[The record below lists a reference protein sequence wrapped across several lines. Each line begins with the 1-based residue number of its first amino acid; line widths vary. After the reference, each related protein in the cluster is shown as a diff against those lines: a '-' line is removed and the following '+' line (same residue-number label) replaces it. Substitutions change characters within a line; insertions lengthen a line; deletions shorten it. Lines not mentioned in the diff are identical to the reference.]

1 MPTTSTLALFSL
13 AAIALAVVPG
23 PAVAYIVTQS
33 VDKGRRAG
41 IVSALGIASGGL
53 VHVAAATI
61 GLSALIASSA
71 AAFTV
76 VKLVGA
82 VYLIAVGVR
91 RLLRR
96 DQPEAEVEG
105 EEARLR
111 RLYAQGVVVNVL
123 NPKTALFFLAFLPQ
137 FVDRDRSV
145 VPQVAILGLL
155 FAAIALLSD
164 LAYAVLADALAA
176 VCDEVDARRA
186 FGASPPA
193 ASSSHSA
200 SPPLQRTELGRGALP
215 RIPLLSDARIV
226 IADRASPT
234 SSFARHPRARRSKT
248 SPRQSPRALE
258 FPLAG
263 EPLASLVRRG
273 GTATV
278 VIEQPSLP
286 IPAAA
291 LGPVHV
297 AIAAVVD
304 ELGRLGVAKVTIL
317 VAGGLLRRTSPR
329 EIGLLVPPEFR
340 RRFKGRVIV
349 HDAEADD
356 LVELGRAGN
365 VSLRVNPALVETDLV
380 VTVTAAETVLH
391 GGPAALLAA
400 TGRDSLRA
408 AGALSL
414 LETSASQGWRLAVE
428 TERLLAARVAV
439 TGVSLVLN
447 TPRIAGP
454 FTGYPQDQDA
464 IERIL
469 DSRLR
474 RLFQVA
480 PGRVRQRILERL
492 PRELTAA
499 AAYGGT
505 PSVAHAE
512 ALLRGTVFR
521 GAELAEPVDALVIGI
536 PPTTPFMPRERP
548 NPISAAYLGLGL
560 ALRLWRNA
568 SPINARRH
576 RDSRPPVRAPV
587 RPRPLRIRIGFSST
601 TSAVHVISA
610 RCAPPSR
617 PQSRTRVRSPTT
629 ALDMHAIPYNRSSSG
644 ARATP
649 PRIGS
654 ARC

>member
-1 MPTTSTLALFSL
+1 
-13 AAIALAVVPG
+13 
-23 PAVAYIVTQS
+23 
-33 VDKGRRAG
+33 
-41 IVSALGIASGGL
+41 
-53 VHVAAATI
+53 
-61 GLSALIASSA
+61 
-71 AAFTV
+71 
-76 VKLVGA
+76 
-82 VYLIAVGVR
+82 VR
-91 RLLRR
+91 
-96 DQPEAEVEG
+96 
-105 EEARLR
+105 
-111 RLYAQGVVVNVL
+111 N
-123 NPKTALFFLAFLPQ
+123 
-137 FVDRDRSV
+137 
-145 VPQVAILGLL
+145 
-155 FAAIALLSD
+155 
-164 LAYAVLADALAA
+164 
-176 VCDEVDARRA
+176 
-186 FGASPPA
+186 
-193 ASSSHSA
+193 
-200 SPPLQRTELGRGALP
+200 
-215 RIPLLSDARIV
+215 
-226 IADRASPT
+226 
-234 SSFARHPRARRSKT
+234 
-248 SPRQSPRALE
+248 
-258 FPLAG
+258 
-263 EPLASLVRRG
+263 G

-304 ELGRLGVAKVTIL
+304 ELARLGVAKVTIL

-356 LVELGRAGN
+356 LVELGQAGN
-365 VSLRVNPALVETDLV
+365 VNLRVNPALVETDLV
-380 VTVTAAETVLH
+380 VTITAAETVLH

-400 TGRDSLRA
+400 TGRESIRA

-428 TERLLAARVAV
+428 TERFLAARVPV

-454 FTGYPQDQDA
+454 FTGYPQDQEA

-474 RLFQVA
+474 RLFQLA

-536 PPTTPFMPRERP
+536 PSTTPFMPRERP

-568 SPINARRH
+568 SPIKAGGTAILVHPFPRRFARPTQDPYRALFYEQRSARDIGAMRDAERAAVEDTRAMADYRAGRACHPLQPFVEWSACDATSH
-576 RDSRPPVRAPV
+576 R
-587 RPRPLRIRIGFSST
+587 L
-601 TSAVHVISA
+601 SAVLIAGCRDATAA
-610 RCAPPSR
+610 R
-617 PQSRTRVRSPTT
+617 QLGFVPTHSLAA
-629 ALDMHAIPYNRSSSG
+629 ALEIARGSG
-644 ARATP
+644 AQRFGYLLSP
-649 PRIGS
+649 PYFPVVVAG
-654 ARC
+654 